1 MINYETI
8 LSNYDDK
15 LTLMQWLKKVEEA
28 LADASLSSVTI
39 SQPTETTA
47 VLNFQFADGT
57 SVSSPSLNLPRG
69 LQGEQGEQGEQGAQG
84 VGVSNVTINS
94 NSHLIVTLTN
104 GVEID
109 AGYINSQAA
118 IVVDAAL
125 SSTSENPVQNK
136 VIYTALQGKQDA
148 LTIDATPTSGS
159 TNPVQSGGVYTALQ
173 NKLEEVVAANVD
185 SESATSGQ
193 VLTADGSG
201 GASWQTPQSSGG
213 GTQLYLHT
221 LQFNTDPYRIM
232 SMYIITTTNTIINSV
247 SSLCNTFRTPTAIA
261 AKLLL
266 NYDEWYIILSVGI
279 SNLNEIYYAG
289 LTIQSLNFDSFDE
302 ITITDNV
309 TAL

>member
-1 MINYETI
+1 M
-8 LSNYDDK
+8 
-15 LTLMQWLKKVEEA
+15 
-28 LADASLSSVTI
+28 
-39 SQPTETTA
+39 
-47 VLNFQFADGT
+47 
-57 SVSSPSLNLPRG
+57 
-69 LQGEQGEQGEQGAQG
+69 
-84 VGVSNVTINS
+84 
-94 NSHLIVTLTN
+94 
-104 GVEID
+104 
-109 AGYINSQAA
+109 
-118 IVVDAAL
+118 
-125 SSTSENPVQNK
+125 
-136 VIYTALQGKQDA
+136 QGKQDA